1 MLTGRALERIL
12 YRTVIVGAVIVA
24 PLFALRASAVTI
36 PPTIAAASNLRF
48 GLEEIARIFHRD
60 TGVKVRL
67 SFGSSGNFARQ
78 IRQGA
83 PFELYMS
90 ADEVYVLDLA
100 RDEFTIGEGV
110 LYAIGRIAI
119 FAPTGSPLQVDAIMQ
134 GLRVMIK
141 NGRLKHFAIANP
153 EHAPYG
159 RAAREVLVHAG
170 LWEKILPRLVF
181 GENISQAAQFVLS
194 GSTQGG
200 LLAYSLVRSPP
211 CSGRGEAALVPA
223 KWHRPLRQRMA
234 LLKGAG
240 QVARHFYHFIQQ
252 PPARAILRRYGFGPP
267 DGS

>member
-12 YRTVIVGAVIVA
+12 YRIVIVGAVIVA
-24 PLFALRASAVTI
+24 PLFPLGASAATI

-90 ADEVYVLDLA
+90 ADEGYVLDLA

-141 NGRLKHFAIANP
+141 NKRLKHFAIANP

-170 LWEKILPRLVF
+170 LWE
-181 GENISQAAQFVLS
+181 
-194 GSTQGG
+194 
-200 LLAYSLVRSPP
+200 
-211 CSGRGEAALVPA
+211 
-223 KWHRPLRQRMA
+223 
-234 LLKGAG
+234 
-240 QVARHFYHFIQQ
+240 
-252 PPARAILRRYGFGPP
+252 
-267 DGS
+267 

>member
-24 PLFALRASAVTI
+24 PLFALGASAVTI

-100 RDEFTIGEGV
+100 RDEFTIGEGELMAHDV
-110 LYAIGRIAI
+110 PLGCAPDEYDDLILRISVNPIGRFGFIRSL
-119 FAPTGSPLQVDAIMQ
+119 FHLLFRPCQFY
-134 GLRVMIK
+134 
-141 NGRLKHFAIANP
+141 LK
-153 EHAPYG
+153 
-159 RAAREVLVHAG
+159 
-170 LWEKILPRLVF
+170 
-181 GENISQAAQFVLS
+181 
-194 GSTQGG
+194 
-200 LLAYSLVRSPP
+200 
-211 CSGRGEAALVPA
+211 
-223 KWHRPLRQRMA
+223 
-234 LLKGAG
+234 
-240 QVARHFYHFIQQ
+240 
-252 PPARAILRRYGFGPP
+252 
-267 DGS
+267 

>member
-1 MLTGRALERIL
+1 MLTGRALERIF

-24 PLFALRASAVTI
+24 PLFALGASAVTV

-48 GLEEIARIFHRD
+48 GLKEVARIFHRD

-100 RDEFTIGEGV
+100 RDEFTIGEVV

-181 GENISQAAQFVLS
+181 GENISQAAQDNTDRQQDHHGPNRQFQRQNQRRPIHD
-194 GSTQGG
+194 GSTPIRWAKTIPAQDGPRG
-200 LLAYSLVRSPP
+200 RLLNEVVKMPRNLASSFEQRHALPERAVPF
-211 CSGRGEAALVPA
+211 GRN
-223 KWHRPLRQRMA
+223 
-234 LLKGAG
+234 
-240 QVARHFYHFIQQ
+240 
-252 PPARAILRRYGFGPP
+252 
-267 DGS
+267 

>member
-1 MLTGRALERIL
+1 M
-12 YRTVIVGAVIVA
+12 
-24 PLFALRASAVTI
+24 
-36 PPTIAAASNLRF
+36 
-48 GLEEIARIFHRD
+48 
-60 TGVKVRL
+60 
-67 SFGSSGNFARQ
+67 SFGSSGNFALQ

-90 ADEVYVLDLA
+90 ADEAYVLDLA

-211 CSGRGEAALVPA
+211 FSHHLLV
-223 KWHRPLRQRMA
+223 
-234 LLKGAG
+234 
-240 QVARHFYHFIQQ
+240 
-252 PPARAILRRYGFGPP
+252 
-267 DGS
+267 

>member
-1 MLTGRALERIL
+1 MLTGRAVERIL

-24 PLFALRASAVTI
+24 HLFGFGANAAAT

-48 GLEEIARIFHRD
+48 GLEEVARIFNRD

-90 ADEVYVLDLA
+90 ADEAYVLDLA
-100 RDEFTIGEGV
+100 RDEFTIGDGV

-119 FAPTGSPLQVDAIMQ
+119 FAPTGSPLQVDAALR
-134 GLRVMIK
+134 GLRLMVK

-159 RAAREVLVHAG
+159 RAAREALVHAG
-170 LWEKILPRLVF
+170 LWDNIQGRLVF

-211 CSGRGEAALVPA
+211 FLGRGESALVPA
-223 KWHRPLRQRMA
+223 DWHRPLRQRMA

-240 QVARHFYHFIQQ
+240 QAARRFYHYLQQ

>member
-24 PLFALRASAVTI
+24 PLFSLGASAATI

-181 GENISQAAQFVLS
+181 GENISQAAHPRAGFSPTPSCARRRSWAGVNRHLFRPNGTARS
-194 GSTQGG
+194 GSAWRCSKE
-200 LLAYSLVRSPP
+200 LARLRGIFTTSFSSRPRGPSCAGMVLV
-211 CSGRGEAALVPA
+211 
-223 KWHRPLRQRMA
+223 HRMGVEP
-234 LLKGAG
+234 
-240 QVARHFYHFIQQ
+240 
-252 PPARAILRRYGFGPP
+252 
-267 DGS
+267 S